1 MSKIKKRSII
11 FAKKHITLKDRQQLF
26 RLMLPGLISGASDMK
41 GGVFVSDDSVNT
53 IHYIHLGNHVI
64 QFCFL
69 LILNLMWNNN
79 YRNIIQD

>member
-1 MSKIKKRSII
+1 MSKIKRRSII

-41 GGVFVSDDSVNT
+41 GGVFVSDDSVKT
-53 IHYIHLGNHVI
+53 IHYNHLGI

>member
-1 MSKIKKRSII
+1 MSKIKKKSII

-53 IHYIHLGNHVI
+53 IHYIHLGNDVI

-69 LILNLMWNNN
+69 LILNLMWNDN